1 MGFLLESCSQRVL
14 TRNLLASCKPFHCG
28 DEDLDEFFKEDAT
41 LHHDAMLGKSYC
53 FVLDEDPTVIV
64 CAFTLSND
72 SVHVDKLPN
81 ARKKKVNAHI
91 SHQKHMRRYPAILIG
106 RLAVNEDYADSG
118 VGSEL
123 LFLLKHLAIQSGNL
137 SDCRFLAVDAKNE
150 QKPLHYYE
158 KNDFVYLYSSEEQ
171 EANCLEL
178 QLPLKTRFM
187 FFDLIDLFEE

>member
-1 MGFLLESCSQRVL
+1 MRTKSTCAGIP
-14 TRNLLASCKPFHCG
+14 PF
-28 DEDLDEFFKEDAT
+28 
-41 LHHDAMLGKSYC
+41 
-53 FVLDEDPTVIV
+53 
-64 CAFTLSND
+64 
-72 SVHVDKLPN
+72 
-81 ARKKKVNAHI
+81 
-91 SHQKHMRRYPAILIG
+91 LIG

-123 LFLLKHLAIQSGNL
+123 LFLLKHLVIQSGNL